1 VGCTSGPEPLRK
13 GLRGRE
19 HPPYRRE
26 MPRTT
31 RRHSRSIA
39 VLGAGLVAGAVLTGC
54 ADQPR
59 TATAAATGPTET
71 SVPTSAP
78 PSASSELA
86 AGLLPADAFGE
97 GADVDVLPFDGVPY
111 FGHWDHWDHWGYW
124 GHDDESVTPAECQTA
139 LDEAATQIGDVQDA
153 AGQVARADETRTF
166 EVLAVPAESGD
177 AVAQFQAVVDACGAV
192 SFSEEHG
199 DADHGDVQV
208 SIDPLDVPDGMA
220 GVSVT
225 FSGTYP
231 DGSWGASALM
241 GIAQDGDRV
250 LLLAQMSHDEDT
262 ALDPAAFT
270 ALLQQA
276 YDVQSDALD

>member
-1 VGCTSGPEPLRK
+1 MLR
-13 GLRGRE
+13 
-19 HPPYRRE
+19 
-26 MPRTT
+26 TA

-59 TATAAATGPTET
+59 TATAAATGPAET
-71 SVPTSAP
+71 SAPTSTP

-86 AGLLPADAFGE
+86 AGLLPADVFGE
-97 GADVDVLPFDGVPY
+97 SADVDVLPSDGVPY

-139 LDEAATQIGDVQDA
+139 LDEASTQIGDVQDA
-153 AGQVARADETRTF
+153 AGQVAQADGTRTF
-166 EVLAVPAESGD
+166 EVLAVPVEPGE
-177 AVAQFQAVVDACGAV
+177 AVAKFQAVVDACRSV
-192 SFSEEHG
+192 SFSEDHG

-208 SIDPLDVPDGMA
+208 SIAPLDVPDGMA

-231 DGSWGASALM
+231 DGSWAASSLM

-270 ALLQQA
+270 DLLQQA
-276 YDVQSDALD
+276 YDVQADLD

>member
-1 VGCTSGPEPLRK
+1 MLRTA
-13 GLRGRE
+13 RN
-19 HPPYRRE
+19 
-26 MPRTT
+26 
-31 RRHSRSIA
+31 HSRSIA
-39 VLGAGLVAGAVLTGC
+39 VLGAALVAGAVLTGC

-59 TATAAATGPTET
+59 TATAAATGPAE
-71 SVPTSAP
+71 TSAP

-86 AGLLPADAFGE
+86 AGLLPAEAFGE

-111 FGHWDHWDHWGYW
+111 FGHWDHWGYW

-139 LDEAATQIGDVQDA
+139 LDEASTQIGDVQDA
-153 AGQVARADETRTF
+153 AGQAARADGTRTF
-166 EVLAVPAESGD
+166 EVLAVPAGPGD

-192 SFSEEHG
+192 SFTEDHG

-208 SIDPLDVPDGMA
+208 SIAPLDVPDGMA

-231 DGSWGASALM
+231 DGSWAASSLM

-250 LLLAQMSHDEDT
+250 LALAQMSWDDDDT

-270 ALLQQA
+270 DLLQEA
-276 YDVQSDALD
+276 YDVQAKALD